1 MIGARTPRKIVVPNL
16 GLKNNRGWPIMKVKI
31 DEYM

>member
-1 MIGARTPRKIVVPNL
+1 MIGARTPKKMVVPNL
-16 GLKNNRGWPIMKVKI
+16 GLKNIIGWPIVKVKI

>member
-1 MIGARTPRKIVVPNL
+1 MIGARTPRKIVAPNL
-16 GLKNNRGWPIMKVKI
+16 GLINIIGWPIVKVKI